1 MKAVILAGGLGTRM
15 RPYTYFLPKPL
26 LPLADRPLLEHILLW
41 LRENGIEEVILCVSY
56 LRHMIEAYFRD
67 GSEWG
72 LKLTYVKSERPLGT
86 AGQLK
91 TAEPHLDGTFL
102 CCYGDVLF
110 KFPVKA
116 AEQRHIRRRA
126 IATII
131 GTNYTTRLPYGFLE
145 VRRGRLVAWREK
157 PEVSGI
163 INTGCFIFE
172 PKFLSYVPAGE
183 VVGMDKAFAALLQA
197 GERAFVDIYQAEY
210 YDLGSKEGYRR
221 AYAAY
226 LEKLGELG

>member
-15 RPYTYFLPKPL
+15 RPYTYFVPKPL

-41 LRENGIEEVILCVSY
+41 LKENGIEEVILCVSY

-72 LKLTYVKSERPLGT
+72 IRLTYVKSERPMGT

-91 TAEPHLDGTFL
+91 TAERYLDSSFL

-110 KFPVKA
+110 KFPIRA
-116 AEQRHIRRRA
+116 AEQRHRSRRA
-126 IATII
+126 TASIIATRYE
-131 GTNYTTRLPYGFLE
+131 TQLPYGFLE
-145 VRRGRLVAWREK
+145 VRRGRLLAWREK
-157 PEVSGI
+157 PKVQGI

-172 PKFLSYVPAGE
+172 PKFFDYVPAGE
-183 VVGMDKAFAALLQA
+183 VMSMDRAFEGLLKA
-197 GERAFVDIYQAEY
+197 GERVFVDLYEGEY

-226 LEKLGELG
+226 LAKLGELG